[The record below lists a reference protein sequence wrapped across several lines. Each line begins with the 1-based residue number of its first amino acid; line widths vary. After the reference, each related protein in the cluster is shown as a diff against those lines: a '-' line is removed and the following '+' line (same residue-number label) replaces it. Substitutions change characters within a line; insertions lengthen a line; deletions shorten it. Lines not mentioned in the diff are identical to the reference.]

1 MSEIGAKI
9 RLQTAFMLAR
19 DIRAYR
25 VGDKARFDRMVDA
38 RGKGLMRFDD
48 AIKNVV
54 DLCNAAAVC
63 YPMTSKLLKMF
74 VLQGVHNEK

>member
-1 MSEIGAKI
+1 MSKIGAKI

-25 VGDKARFDRMVDA
+25 AGDVSRFDRMVDA
-38 RGKGLMRFDD
+38 RGKGLMKLDD

-54 DLCNAAAVC
+54 DLCGAVASC
-63 YPMTSKLLKMF
+63 YPMTSRILQEWVLK
-74 VLQGVHNEK
+74 